1 MSSLNIVVG
10 LSGVGKS
17 TVLEEAMLLSEKEY
31 ELINYGDQMFEV
43 AKEKGLVDTRD
54 EMKNLGV
61 ETYKELQ
68 KTAAEQIFEIAEEN
82 DVIVDTH
89 AAIKSPYGY
98 IPGLPK
104 WSVSELDPEKII
116 MLTASAQQIYQRSQS
131 DQDREREHDSVEE
144 VQEYQQ
150 VAREMAA
157 ADSVEVGAYLKIIEN
172 KEGRAEQASRELIE
186 VLNA

>member
-17 TVLEEAMLLSEKEY
+17 TVLEEAMLLSKKDY
-31 ELINYGDQMFEV
+31 KLINYGDKMFEV
-43 AKEKGLVDTRD
+43 AEKQDLVDTRD

-61 ETYKELQ
+61 STYKELQ
-68 KTAAEQIFEIAEEN
+68 KTAAEEIFELAEDE

-89 AAIKSPYGY
+89 SAIKTPHGY

-104 WSVSELDPEKII
+104 WSIEELNPDKII
-116 MLTASAQQIYQRSQS
+116 MLTASAEQIYQRSQS
-131 DQDREREHDSVEE
+131 DSDREREHTSVEDTK
-144 VQEYQQ
+144 EYQQ
-150 VAREMAA
+150 IAREMASA
-157 ADSVEVGAYLKIIEN
+157 NAVQVGAYLKIIQN
-172 KEGRAEQASRELIE
+172 KEGKAEETSRKLID